1 MSKWIH
7 SSEVKT
13 SESEQAVGLY
23 LKKKKKKKK
32 KKNLK

>member
-7 SSEVKT
+7 SSE
-13 SESEQAVGLY
+13 SEQANVLY

-32 KKNLK
+32 KKK